1 MSDRPRAIRYNHLNL
16 MFDSLHGDE
25 GSSQQGSTAER
36 DVKVEQLLLSGL
48 DHYFKGHYER
58 AIDVWTRVLFLD
70 RTHAR
75 ARAYIERA
83 RAALAE
89 HLRESEELLH
99 SGVEA
104 FNRGDID
111 KARALLTSAVEGGG
125 GRDEALGFLDRLNR
139 LETAAGE
146 ENVDRS
152 PARAGPTPAGRRR
165 VVAPLAVRKPVRVLP
180 LILLMTVLLV
190 SGYVALS
197 WEQWSPL
204 VVGSPVQAVPS
215 PGFGP
220 SRPLPV
226 PSPAEV
232 TLVRAERLVEEGRHQ
247 EALELLTTIGP
258 GDPLAGDADALR
270 TSIQQGLLASVTAA
284 PATAATPVE

>member
-1 MSDRPRAIRYNHLNL
+1 MSDRPQAIRYNRLNL
-16 MFDSLHGDE
+16 MFDSLHEDE
-25 GSSQQGSTAER
+25 GSSQQESTAER

-70 RTHAR
+70 RAHAR

-83 RAALAE
+83 QAALAE
-89 HLRESEELLH
+89 RLRESEELLH
-99 SGVEA
+99 TGVEA

-139 LETAAGE
+139 LETAAGQE
-146 ENVDRS
+146 SAVRGRVRHG
-152 PARAGPTPAGRRR
+152 ATPAGRRYP
-165 VVAPLAVRKPVRVLP
+165 VAPPSVRKPVRVLP
-180 LILLMTVLLV
+180 LILLVAVLLT

-204 VVGSPVQAVPS
+204 AIGSPVQTVPS
-215 PGFGP
+215 AVLGP

-226 PSPAEV
+226 PSAAEV
-232 TLVRAERLVEEGRHQ
+232 TLVRAGRLVGEGRHQ

-258 GDPLAGDADALR
+258 GDPLAGDVDALR
-270 TSIQQGLLASVTAA
+270 TSIQQELLAPVTAA
-284 PATAATPVE
+284 PATSQTPIE

>member
-1 MSDRPRAIRYNHLNL
+1 

-25 GSSQQGSTAER
+25 GSSQQESTGDR

-70 RTHAR
+70 RAHAR

-89 HLRESEELLH
+89 RLRESEELLH
-99 SGVEA
+99 TGVEA
-104 FNRGDID
+104 FNRGDVD
-111 KARALLTSAVEGGG
+111 EARALLTSAVEGGG

-139 LETAAGE
+139 LETAAGQE
-146 ENVDRS
+146 SVVRG
-152 PARAGPTPAGRRR
+152 PVRAGAAPAGRRY
-165 VVAPLAVRKPVRVLP
+165 VVAPPSVRKPVRILP
-180 LILLMTVLLV
+180 LILLVVVLLT
-190 SGYVALS
+190 SGYAALS

-204 VVGSPVQAVPS
+204 VIGSPVQTVPS
-215 PGFGP
+215 PVLWP

-226 PSPAEV
+226 PSAAEV
-232 TLVRAERLVEEGRHQ
+232 TLVRVGRLVGEGRHQ
-247 EALELLTTIGP
+247 EALELLATIGP
-258 GDPLAGDADALR
+258 GDPLAGDADVLR
-270 TSIQQGLLASVTAA
+270 TSIQQELLAPVTVA
-284 PATAATPVE
+284 PATSPKPIE